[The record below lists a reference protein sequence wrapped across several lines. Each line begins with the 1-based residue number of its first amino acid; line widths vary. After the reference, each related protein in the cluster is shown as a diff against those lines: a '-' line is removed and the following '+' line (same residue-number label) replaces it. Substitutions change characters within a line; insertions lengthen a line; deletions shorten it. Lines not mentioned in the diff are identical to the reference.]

1 MVNLLIFGLHSR
13 YVLGAVAVL
22 LLVILVVAVLARRGR
37 RPRLVLRELTPADI
51 DRYNA
56 NFAAAEREFVDH
68 PAQSAARARGLV
80 EEVMR
85 RRGFPDRIEP
95 AQRITDLARHDR
107 QAARALEAANTN
119 LTTAAGDTEKLR
131 LVVQNYRA
139 VLVRLTGGVTEN
151 NP

>member
-1 MVNLLIFGLHSR
+1 VVNLLIFGLHSR
-13 YVLGAVAVL
+13 YVLAAAAAVVVL
-22 LLVILVVAVLARRGR
+22 VVLLVILVRRGR
-37 RPRLVLRELTPADI
+37 QPRLVLRDLTPADI

-107 QAARALEAANTN
+107 AAATALESANTN
-119 LTTAAGDTEKLR
+119 LTSASGDTEKLR
-131 LVVQNYRA
+131 LVVQNYRT
-139 VLVRLTGGVTEN
+139 VLVRLTGGITETS
-151 NP
+151 P